1 MYKKAVS
8 FVVHDETTLVNADG
22 QEFTQSADTLQE
34 LAEGDLIVVDG
45 KRNKRNVLRA
55 RKVALV

>member
-1 MYKKAVS
+1 
-8 FVVHDETTLVNADG
+8 VHDETTLVNADG

>member
-1 MYKKAVS
+1 MHIKTVFIVS
-8 FVVHDETTLVNADG
+8 ADR
-22 QEFTQSADTLQE
+22 QEFTQASDTLQE
-34 LAEGDLIVVDG
+34 QAEGDLIVGDG